1 MHPIPSEH
9 RGRWRIANDRSLN
22 VERWM
27 RNKLRQ
33 CGILSFELMGCL
45 AVGNARMT
53 RKDDL
58 HWTLQHV
65 FVVLHS
71 VRPLSL
77 SIHILRPTIFG
88 KSMSYPASTPAVEGM
103 AVHWLSFPAS
113 IVLSSLSFNMEH
125 EQANNNRVEKPRQT
139 PKKSFCSPATGGD
152 DLSQEALPLNSGR
165 IVRLQP
171 LGVNATS
178 SSHASNREGRRN
190 SSESGNRS
198 EETTAKVW
206 AESTK
211 GWMLCC
217 EWSNSSSIWL

>member
-1 MHPIPSEH
+1 MHPIPFEH

-71 VRPLSL
+71 VRPYLYQYTFYALPFSVSRCL
-77 SIHILRPTIFG
+77 IPHLLQLWKEWLFIDFHFQP
-88 KSMSYPASTPAVEGM
+88 V
-103 AVHWLSFPAS
+103 LSFLHFHSTWNTNKPITIEWKNLGKHQKSPSAVQLLGAMIFRKRLSHWIPAE
-113 IVLSSLSFNMEH
+113 LSGF
-125 EQANNNRVEKPRQT
+125 
-139 PKKSFCSPATGGD
+139 SP
-152 DLSQEALPLNSGR
+152 S
-165 IVRLQP
+165 V
-171 LGVNATS
+171 
-178 SSHASNREGRRN
+178 
-190 SSESGNRS
+190 
-198 EETTAKVW
+198 
-206 AESTK
+206 
-211 GWMLCC
+211 
-217 EWSNSSSIWL
+217 